1 MLANLVY
8 LGYAIG
14 IIFDENDY
22 MMEEDSDVTEW
33 TKARSRLEKFNL
45 LLIVTFNKD
54 DFKFFVCNVSPGENE
69 ENLKNIVE
77 VQL

>member
-22 MMEEDSDVTEW
+22 MMEEDSDVTE
-33 TKARSRLEKFNL
+33 
-45 LLIVTFNKD
+45 
-54 DFKFFVCNVSPGENE
+54 
-69 ENLKNIVE
+69 
-77 VQL
+77 